1 MDSSGF
7 QWDHWITLG
16 SHSDHT
22 RITLGLHWIPLDPTG
37 FHWKIVDYTGITLGL
52 HWIPLDTTG
61 SHWKEVDP
69 TYWKEVDHT
78 GRKWITLD
86 HTER

>member
-37 FHWKIVDYTGITLGL
+37 FHWKIVDYTGITLDPTGY
-52 HWIPLDTTG
+52 HWIPLEGSGSHVLEGSG
-61 SHWKEVDP
+61 SHWKEVD
-69 TYWKEVDHT
+69 HT
-78 GRKWITLD
+78 GS
-86 HTER
+86 H